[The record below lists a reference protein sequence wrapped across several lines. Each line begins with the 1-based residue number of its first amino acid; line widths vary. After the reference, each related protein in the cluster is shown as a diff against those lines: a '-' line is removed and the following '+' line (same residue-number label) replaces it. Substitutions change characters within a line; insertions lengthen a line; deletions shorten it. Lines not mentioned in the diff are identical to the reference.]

1 MVKGFGTV
9 YWAPYGLWDIGR
21 FNRLKVIGEKTEYER
36 IVAPLFPTSFN
47 KFYI

>member
-1 MVKGFGTV
+1 MLKGLGTI

-21 FNRLKVIGEKTEYER
+21 FKRLKVIGEKKEYER